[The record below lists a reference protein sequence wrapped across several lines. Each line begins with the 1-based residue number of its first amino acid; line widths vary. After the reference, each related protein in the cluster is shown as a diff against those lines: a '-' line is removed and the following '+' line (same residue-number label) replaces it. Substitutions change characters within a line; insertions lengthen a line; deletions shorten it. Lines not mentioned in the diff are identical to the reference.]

1 MSPAD
6 VGVASAIVGFG
17 ARHIWSSFMPASASM
32 STGEFSKRV
41 AIVITLA
48 FTPILI
54 WLLFDAILIIIGAI
68 LFALLLDVVAQPFR
82 ILRLPRGVALIL
94 SGILIASVLGGAG
107 YLFGRGA
114 LSEMQEVMHRAGQA
128 EKELVQAIQQSE
140 LGRTLLTH
148 VQGDNL
154 PLTHFFSQ
162 LLRISVSSL
171 LGALVA
177 IFSGIFL
184 VAQPSLYR
192 QALISF
198 FPLEQRGKVNETLD
212 CVSKALRLWLLG
224 LLFET
229 LIVGVLAGFAVW
241 RIGLPSPLALG
252 VISGAAEFVPYV
264 GPILAIVPSVLVA
277 ATVSVKAMAWTFGAY
292 LLIHQIEGNL
302 IMPIIQRQLI
312 HIPPAIMLFS
322 IVILGLLF
330 GPEGTIFAAPITVVL
345 FVIVTKLYTH
355 DTLDAAPASS
365 GISDS

>member
-1 MSPAD
+1 MS
-6 VGVASAIVGFG
+6 V
-17 ARHIWSSFMPASASM
+17 SASL
-32 STGEFSKRV
+32 STAEFTKRA
-41 AIVITLA
+41 AIVIALA
-48 FTPILI
+48 VTPILV

-140 LGRTLLTH
+140 LGRTLLAH

-162 LLRISVSSL
+162 LFRVSVSFV
-171 LGALVA
+171 LGVLVA

-184 VAQPSLYR
+184 AAQPALYR
-192 QALISF
+192 QALLAF
-198 FPLEQRGKVNETLD
+198 FPVKLRGKANETLD
-212 CVSKALRLWLLG
+212 CISRALRLWLLG

-264 GPILAIVPSVLVA
+264 GPILAIIPSVLVA
-277 ATVSVKAMAWTFGAY
+277 ATVNVRAMAWTFGAY
-292 LLIHQIEGNL
+292 ILIHQIEGNL

-312 HIPPAIMLFS
+312 HIPPAFMLFS
-322 IVILGLLF
+322 IVSLGLLF
-330 GPEGTIFAAPITVVL
+330 GPAGTIFAAPITVVF
-345 FVIVTKLYTH
+345 FVIVTILYTH
-355 DTLDAAPASS
+355 DTLDEAPASS
-365 GISDS
+365 AMPDR